1 MKFPALTLN
10 AAVAV
15 ACLLTSTAHA
25 AAVISFTDLK
35 GTWSNANPAANIDS
49 NSGTGALASVRWG
62 NSGSA
67 NSGYDFQTVGTA
79 SVSVPPSPSNI
90 FNLGTFTHIN
100 QPVFESINSI
110 RLTVGTELL
119 IDSASQGLFN
129 FVYDFFHDE
138 TTNNARPCAY
148 GGANNQGIN
157 VNGCADRVTTAF
169 NTTSQTFTVGSDVYT
184 IDVIGFK
191 LGNDPVKNEFLTL
204 ENATNTAILQAQVK
218 LRSEVNVPEPGTL
231 SLIGLSMVLLGAGGL
246 KRRAL

>member
-1 MKFPALTLN
+1 MKFPVSTLN
-10 AAVAV
+10 AAIAA
-15 ACLLTSTAHA
+15 ACLLTSTAH

-79 SVSVPPSPSNI
+79 SVSVPPSPSSL
-90 FNLGTFTHIN
+90 FDLGTFTHFN
-100 QPVFESINSI
+100 QPVSDSINSI

-119 IDSASQGLFN
+119 IDSASQGQFN

-138 TTNNARPCAY
+138 TSNGANPCAY
-148 GGANNQGIN
+148 GGANGQGIN

-169 NTTSQTFTVGSDVYT
+169 NTTSQTFNVGSDIYT

-191 LGNDPVKNEFLTL
+191 LGNDPVKNAFLTL
-204 ENATNTAILQAQVK
+204 ESATNTAILQAQVK

-246 KRRAL
+246 KRRTL